1 MCVLCTCLRWKKRF
15 WASGCNWRHVL
26 EIESKILRTHVF
38 SQCRIG
44 NEKWR
49 NYNQTNFRV
58 HHHSIWTNCTRNVS
72 EQDQDWASTT
82 KSACKSLSSS
92 IDEAKPIGQNCWG
105 KNGWQGGR
113 ANLRM
118 LCYGALSPWR
128 YMLRW
133 LAPKR
138 RLLQWPLGQAS
149 SVEICISS
157 LLLLLGQQ

>member
-1 MCVLCTCLRWKKRF
+1 MCVLCTCLRWKKG
-15 WASGCNWRHVL
+15 SGLLAAIGDMC
-26 EIESKILRTHVF
+26 LRLNQRYSVHMFF

-58 HHHSIWTNCTRNVS
+58 HHSIWTNCTRNVS

-92 IDEAKPIGQNCWG
+92 IGEAKPIGQNCWG

-149 SVEICISS
+149 SVEIYI
-157 LLLLLGQQ
+157 